1 MNVSSRIIGS
11 LFLLALLVSSD
22 GCMTNA
28 AINHARGTSSRDYR
42 SGSDESIHYD
52 IHSQPHPAYYA
63 LVPLTVPADIA
74 TSPFQVGYYL
84 WYRYGRGPDTM
95 HDSR

>member
-11 LFLLALLVSSD
+11 LFLLALLVSLN
-22 GCMTNA
+22 GCMTNT
-28 AINHARGTSSRDYR
+28 AINHARGISSRDYP
-42 SGSDESIHYD
+42 SGSGESIHYD
-52 IHSQPHPAYYA
+52 IHFQPHPAYYA

-74 TSPFQVGYYL
+74 TSPFQLGYYL
-84 WYRYGRGPDTM
+84 WYRYGPGPYTM